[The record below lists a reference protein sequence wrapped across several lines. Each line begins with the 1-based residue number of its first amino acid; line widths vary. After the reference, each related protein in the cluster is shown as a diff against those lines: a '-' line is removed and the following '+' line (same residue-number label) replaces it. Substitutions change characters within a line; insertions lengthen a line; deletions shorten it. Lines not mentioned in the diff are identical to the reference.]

1 MTDTFFEIV
10 FEEPPAELQL
20 STELKCREIMKSNDI
35 KKIKRYC
42 CELLRN
48 QAKCDAVVASALGRL
63 AELEAKIIIQEKIIK
78 KKKFNKITYLIH
90 QFLMNRHIEKVVKDI
105 LPHKP

>member
-35 KKIKRYC
+35 KKLKRYS
-42 CELLRN
+42 
-48 QAKCDAVVASALGRL
+48 CDL
-63 AELEAKIIIQEKIIK
+63 
-78 KKKFNKITYLIH
+78 
-90 QFLMNRHIEKVVKDI
+90 
-105 LPHKP
+105 

>member
-1 MTDTFFEIV
+1 M
-10 FEEPPAELQL
+10 
-20 STELKCREIMKSNDI
+20 
-35 KKIKRYC
+35 
-42 CELLRN
+42 
-48 QAKCDAVVASALGRL
+48 
-63 AELEAKIIIQEKIIK
+63 QEKIIK